1 MARTVPRVEAS
12 NELQESDSNFELK
25 VLLDQA
31 GQDFVKHK
39 IKERMAKA
47 KRNSHLLV
55 GSAFIFVVLTSLL
68 MVLKFTGLL

>member
-12 NELQESDSNFELK
+12 NELQESDSNLELK

-31 GQDFVKHK
+31 RQDFVKHK

-55 GSAFIFVVLTSLL
+55 GSAFICVVLTSY
-68 MVLKFTGLL
+68 

>member
-47 KRNSHLLV
+47 K
-55 GSAFIFVVLTSLL
+55 
-68 MVLKFTGLL
+68 